1 MNEMRKKS
9 PVVQKWVDSI
19 PPPSLATT
27 SQTTTTD
34 QPTSS
39 SLSASNNNLQ
49 LNEAASTLTLT
60 LTQEYESD
68 NDDDDNDD
76 DEHKSDDDKLKIH
89 PKIKVTEHSQK
100 KIPSPKKENSLTN
113 FWSNK
118 FNQSVKGDKKLKEN
132 LSNFGKLKINE
143 FYDKLN
149 LNKNRFNK
157 QKTNRMEVKNLIGQI
172 NESNSLQNIKEGE
185 KLIMKEE
192 HHHLS
197 AEDDLNQSNDCHF
210 QFDDMSHDELLVD
223 YPCFDSKSE
232 SALLEPSKRLGIG
245 EIGRSA
251 SDNPSAIKKL
261 RLGDIG
267 RSFSETQNDEI
278 ECFSICERNNSCPNP
293 LLNSSIN
300 FQTMNNNN
308 NNIYKSAQ
316 LIREQSFT
324 DNMKQRNS
332 FLRDNSIQSDSS
344 RCSSVESL
352 LESRKPDPEAI
363 LINLGFGP
371 IQSEDVLSKIPK
383 RFVLLPAYLLKIV
396 HMIIYFFFSK

>member
-9 PVVQKWVDSI
+9 PVQKWVDSI
-19 PPPSLATT
+19 PPPTT
-27 SQTTTTD
+27 QATTTTTTE
-34 QPTSS
+34 QPSS
-39 SLSASNNNLQ
+39 SSFTASNNNLE
-49 LNEAASTLTLT
+49 LSEAASTLTLT
-60 LTQEYESD
+60 QES
-68 NDDDDNDD
+68 DDDDD
-76 DEHKSDDDKLKIH
+76 DEENNEKFKNN
-89 PKIKVTEHSQK
+89 PKIKITEHSNK
-100 KIPSPKKENSLTN
+100 KIPSPKKENSLSN
-113 FWSNK
+113 FWSKSPIVNK

-132 LSNFGKLKINE
+132 LSTFGKLKINE

-157 QKTNRMEVKNLIGQI
+157 IKTNRMEVKNLIGQI
-172 NESNSLQNIKEGE
+172 KESNSLQNITEGE
-185 KLIMKEE
+185 NLTTVT
-192 HHHLS
+192 
-197 AEDDLNQSNDCHF
+197 DNQSNDYHF
-210 QFDDMSHDELLVD
+210 TFDDMSHDELLAD
-223 YPCFDSKSE
+223 YPCFDTKSE
-232 SALLEPSKRLGIG
+232 SELMEPKRLGIG

-278 ECFSICERNNSCPNP
+278 ERFSICERNNSCPNP
-293 LLNSSIN
+293 ILNSSIN
-300 FQTMNNNN
+300 FQTINN

-316 LIREQSFT
+316 LVREQSFS
-324 DNMKQRNS
+324 DSIKHKNP
-332 FLRDNSIQSDSS
+332 FLRDSSLQSDSS

-383 RFVLLPAYLLKIV
+383 RSV
-396 HMIIYFFFSK
+396 